1 MKKTILDLNQL
12 TVDSFETDPAAKSP
26 RGTVHA
32 HAPTQFTAY
41 CQCQYATSYGTC
53 QGTCVD
59 TCGGPTCDYPCQ
71 TANTCHLT
79 CGAGCGWT
87 DGQHVCR
94 QTP

>member
-1 MKKTILDLNQL
+1 MRKAKLSLDTLH
-12 TVDSFETDPAAKSP
+12 VDTFETAAASP
-26 RGTVHA
+26 GARGTVHA
-32 HAPTQFTAY
+32 HATF
-41 CQCQYATSYGTC
+41 YGTC

-79 CGAGCGWT
+79 CHDPCGWT
-87 DGQHVCR
+87 YGYAVCK